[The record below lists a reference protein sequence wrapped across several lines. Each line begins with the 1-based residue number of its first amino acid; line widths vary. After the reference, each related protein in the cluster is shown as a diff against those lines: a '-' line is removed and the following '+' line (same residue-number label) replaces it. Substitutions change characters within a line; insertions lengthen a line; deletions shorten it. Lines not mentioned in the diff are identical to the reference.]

1 MKITYDI
8 SILGQGHA
16 NAKARTG
23 IYRMV
28 ESLLMEII
36 KVENLDFKVIALN
49 KNSSYWDSL
58 AAEIYLESIDSYDFF
73 YPHYPDN
80 FSIFFYKNLIRK
92 YRCIL
97 QSDMGKKNSVY
108 KIAQF
113 IKILSELIDKNLIK
127 SDQNY
132 QNFSI
137 YHSTYFPLPSLPQQ
151 TARLLT
157 IYDLIPQIFP
167 DFVTLTVLKRGIE
180 ILDSVNITKD
190 WIICISEH
198 TKQDFC
204 QYTGMNQERVF
215 VTPLA
220 ASNNFYPVI
229 NTSLIT
235 QTQTKYHI
243 PPEPYLLSL
252 CTLEPRKNLAFLLR
266 SYAQLLEQ
274 YPTIGINLVLV
285 GVSGWKNND
294 IFQTVQNH
302 PLLKRR
308 VIITGYIP
316 DQDLSTIYS
325 GALAFVY
332 PSLYEGFGLPPLE
345 AMQCGTPVITSN
357 TSSLPEVVGDAG
369 IMIDPND
376 QDQLSQALLS
386 LINNATLRQELS
398 QKGLVRAKQ
407 FSWEKCAAQ
416 TVKIYH
422 QIHHAQD

>member
-16 NAKARTG
+16 NPKARTG

-28 ESLLMEII
+28 ESLLTEII
-36 KVENLDFKVIALN
+36 KVENLDFKLVALN

-73 YPHYPDN
+73 YSYYPAN
-80 FSIFFYKNLIRK
+80 FSVFFYKSLIRN
-92 YRCIL
+92 YRLIL
-97 QSDMGKKNSVY
+97 QSNMGKKNFVY
-108 KIAQF
+108 KMAQF
-113 IKILSELIDKNLIK
+113 IKILSESIDKK
-127 SDQNY
+127 STKIDLTY
-132 QNFSI
+132 QDFSL
-137 YHSTYFPLPSLPQQ
+137 YHSTYFPLPLLPQQ
-151 TARLLT
+151 TTRLLT

-167 DFVTLTVLKRGIE
+167 DFVTPKVLKRGLE
-180 ILDSVNITKD
+180 ILDSVDITKD

-204 QYTGMNQERVF
+204 QYTGMNPERVF

-220 ASNNFYPVI
+220 ASDNFYPV
-229 NTSLIT
+229 TDSPLIA
-235 QTQTKYHI
+235 QTQKKYHI

-252 CTLEPRKNLAFLLR
+252 CTLEPRKNLKFLLQ

-274 YPTIGINLVLV
+274 DQTIAINLVLV

-294 IFQTVQNH
+294 IFQTIQNH
-302 PLLKRR
+302 PLLKKR
-308 VIITGYIP
+308 VIVTGYIP
-316 DQDLSTIYS
+316 DQDLSAIYS

-376 QDQLSQALLS
+376 QDQLSQAMLN
-386 LINNATLRQELS
+386 LINSSTLRYELS
-398 QKGLVRAKQ
+398 QKGLIRAKQ
-407 FSWEKCAAQ
+407 FNWEKCAAQ
-416 TVKIYH
+416 TVEIYH
-422 QIHHAQD
+422 QIHHA